1 MPTDLTARIRAVLD
15 RSPVVDGHNDLLWE
29 LRSQAGYDLDVL
41 DIAQPQSSL
50 HTDLPR
56 LRIGGVGVQF
66 WSVFVPATLTGD
78 AAVAA
83 TLEQIDAGHALC
95 ARYPAELRLARTA
108 DDVDAALAA
117 GRIASLL
124 GMEGGHSIAC
134 SLGVLRQMA
143 ALGVRYLTLTHG
155 LNVPW
160 ADSATDVPAVG
171 GLSPFGVEVVREMN
185 RIGMLV
191 DLSHVSADTMRTAL
205 RVTEAPVIF
214 SHSSAYALCPHPR
227 NIPDDV
233 LAALPANGGVAM
245 VTFVPPFLREDCGAW
260 WQEFHAEAERLVAA
274 GINADERPAWSG
286 TSSTPLRAAMLQW
299 ADEHPP
305 PPSTVADVA
314 DHVEHVRDVAG
325 VDHVGLGGDFDGT
338 PIVPAGLSDVSDY
351 PALLAELATRGWSDP
366 DLAQLTGRNALR
378 VLRAADDV
386 SRYLRT
392 CRGPSL
398 ATITDLDGPAQR
410 RDRAAPA

>member
-1 MPTDLTARIRAVLD
+1 M
-15 RSPVVDGHNDLLWE
+15 
-29 LRSQAGYDLDVL
+29 
-41 DIAQPQSSL
+41 
-50 HTDLPR
+50 
-56 LRIGGVGVQF
+56 
-66 WSVFVPATLTGD
+66 FVPATLTGD